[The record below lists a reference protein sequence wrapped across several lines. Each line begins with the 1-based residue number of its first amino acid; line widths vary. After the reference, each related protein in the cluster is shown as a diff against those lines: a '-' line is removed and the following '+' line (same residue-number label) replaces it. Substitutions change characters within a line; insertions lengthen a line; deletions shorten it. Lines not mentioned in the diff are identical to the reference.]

1 MQLNILQLHRTINE
15 KRQKKNEAF
24 QRVLCICHKRIQAA
38 ADGQQ
43 MMTFIVVPEFVV
55 GFPMF
60 NMNEC
65 LEYIIDAL
73 RKNGFLV
80 RYYFPK
86 ILYISWDFEEIK
98 AEKRPEAQP
107 DAYKGGIAALPF
119 GQKPKALLTSNITTN
134 KKGRLAM
141 NI

>member
-1 MQLNILQLHRTINE
+1 MQLNILQLHRTIQE
-15 KRQKKNEAF
+15 KKQKKHESF
-24 QRVLCICHKRIQAA
+24 QRVLGICHKRIQTA
-38 ADGQQ
+38 ADSQQ
-43 MMTFIVVPEFVV
+43 LNTFIVVPEFVV
-55 GFPMF
+55 GCPIF

-86 ILYISWDFEEIK
+86 VLYISWDYEEIK
-98 AEKRPEAQP
+98 ADKIPSPQNHEAQRL
-107 DAYKGGIAALPF
+107 GGF
-119 GQKPKALLTSNITTN
+119 TKPKALLTSNITTN

>member
-1 MQLNILQLHRTINE
+1 MQLNILQLHRTIQE
-15 KRQKKNEAF
+15 KKQKRHESF
-24 QRVLCICHKRIQAA
+24 QKVLGICHSRIKGAA
-38 ADGQQ
+38 EGQQ
-43 MMTFIVVPEFVV
+43 LKTFIVVPEFVV

-65 LEYIIDAL
+65 LEYVIDAL

-80 RYYFPK
+80 KYYFPK

-98 AEKRPEAQP
+98 SEKRPPEPQQQ
-107 DAYKGGIAALPF
+107 DKRLPF

-141 NI
+141 NL

>member
-1 MQLNILQLHRTINE
+1 MQQLNILQLHRTIQE
-15 KRQKKNEAF
+15 KKQKKHESF
-24 QRVLCICHKRIQAA
+24 QRVLSICHRRIQAA

-43 MMTFIVVPEFVV
+43 LKTFIVVPEFVV
-55 GFPMF
+55 GCPMF

-65 LEYIIDAL
+65 LEFVIDAL

-86 ILYISWDFEEIK
+86 IVYVSWDYEEINADRK
-98 AEKRPEAQP
+98 PPAPIATSQGGKRL
-107 DAYKGGIAALPF
+107 DF